1 MYLLCLFL
9 AALSLSCKEKEE
21 IIEEASLEL
30 KITQTSSSS
39 VTFSITP
46 DKNTV
51 AYSYACVKSEELSSA
66 NFTRVE
72 SPDYGEY
79 TIENL
84 EPDTEYTI
92 LANAENKAGAI
103 SDNISEE
110 FVTTSA
116 PSIKIKVTEVIPNK
130 VTFTLTPLNA
140 VSMIYAC
147 VPSSEAETAELTNT
161 IESGKEETVTL
172 DVNENTQYAIVAQA
186 KNESGELSEKA
197 FSSFRTGEGA
207 KVEITEIESDEVSA
221 TVKITHSGASNIYY
235 ALTNANEE
243 PAEYKKITAS
253 STYPSALYFYDLN
266 EGSQYTVHIYADN
279 KDGFETEPVKQS
291 FTAEAPAQPKD
302 LTVKVSNITYRDAD
316 VQIEYNTEK
325 IQYCQAYVKR
335 IIDGTLAINPSE
347 FDWDAAITNKQ
358 TTKIDES
365 GNTHKLNDL
374 ITSFAIGNG
383 NTTAQNAHI
392 NISDD
397 SRSNL
402 TIEGKYFLGI
412 TGIDKDGNVVSE
424 SSVWKEIQLDNV
436 TFGESEVSLTI
447 EDIEVGFD
455 SYKYKVISNGATA
468 YYIKWVYD
476 NPEDPEAT
484 AKTMLPN
491 KVGYTSS
498 FERTQ
503 TFENLEQNREISIIA
518 IPEDENGLL
527 GEVVIHQIKTKEVV
541 FDGNAKTNVSLTRKS
556 MTTLHYNI
564 EFDEN
569 TASFKYIHFSSDDAT
584 WSDEQYAQNRLLKA
598 KENTEPLNIDL
609 TNLEQDKEYQLWV
622 LPIDKEGRMSEIIK
636 IKNKTD
642 AALFEGNAG
651 ATITIDEFT
660 NSGFQSKVKYT
671 ITPDESAVGFYHTA
685 WSMSNI
691 NSLDDK
697 ALAAYLMNSGTY
709 STEKVSVTGKDG
721 SGMQIF
727 GKEIGVVVITVDK
740 DGKYSKPFHVEAK

>member
-1 MYLLCLFL
+1 MNLLCLFL

-30 KITQTSSSS
+30 KIMQTSSSS

-103 SDNISEE
+103 SDNVSEE

-116 PSIKIKVTEVIPNK
+116 PSIKIKVTEVTPNK

-147 VPSSEAETAELTNT
+147 VPSSEAETAELTNA
-161 IESGKEETVTL
+161 IESGNEETVTL

-197 FSSFRTGEGA
+197 FSSFKTGESA
-207 KVEITEIESDEVSA
+207 KVEITEIEYDEVSA

-243 PAEYKKITAS
+243 PSEYKKITVS

-291 FTAEAPAQPKD
+291 FSAEAPAQPKD
-302 LTVKVSNITYRDAD
+302 LTVKVSNMTYKDAEIKID
-316 VQIEYNTEK
+316 FNTEK
-325 IQYCQAYVKR
+325 IQFCYAHVER
-335 IIDGTLAINPSE
+335 IIDGTTIMDPSSFNWDNAI
-347 FDWDAAITNKQ
+347 ANKQ
-358 TTKIDES
+358 TSKIMES
-365 GNTHKLNDL
+365 GNTHLLSDL
-374 ITSFAIGNG
+374 M
-383 NTTAQNAHI
+383 
-392 NISDD
+392 
-397 SRSNL
+397 SNL
-402 TIEGKYFLGI
+402 VIGSGSSVTKNTNADTPQQAQSSLSIEGKYFLGI
-412 TGIDKDGNVVSE
+412 TGVDHNGNLIPE
-424 SSVWKEIQLDNV
+424 NTIWKEIPLDKVN
-436 TFGESEVSLTI
+436 FGESDVSVTI
-447 EDIEVGFD
+447 EDIEIGFD
-455 SYKYKVISNGATA
+455 NYKYKVISNGATA

-476 NPEDPEAT
+476 YPKDPEAT

-503 TFENLEQNREISIIA
+503 TFEKMEQNRDISIIA

-564 EFDEN
+564 GFDEN
-569 TASFKYIHFSSDDAT
+569 TASFKYIHFPSDDAT

-609 TNLEQDKEYQLWV
+609 KSLEQDKEYQLWV

-636 IKNKTD
+636 IKDKTD
-642 AALFEGNAG
+642 AAIFEGNAS
-651 ATITIDEFT
+651 ATITVDEFT
-660 NSGFQSKVKYT
+660 TSDFRSKVKYT
-671 ITPDESAVGFYHTA
+671 ITPDESVAGFYHTA
-685 WSMSNI
+685 WSLSNI
-691 NSLDDK
+691 TNMEDK
-697 ALAAYLMNSGTY
+697 DIASYLMNSGTY

-721 SGMQIF
+721 SGVQIF
-727 GKEIGVVVITVDK
+727 GKEIGIVVITVDK